1 MRSKFGWLVST
12 IVACGSLTGG
22 AWADD
27 IGDVEDTIYVSG
39 RYLSLDQLDAVKT
52 PTPIVDVPQS
62 LSIVSREQIAVQAFT
77 NIGDVLRYTPGL
89 SISQGEGHRDAINIR
104 GSQTTADFFLNGIR
118 DDVQYF
124 RPLYNLEQIEILRG
138 SNALLFGRGGGGG
151 VINRVTK
158 QPVIGEDFTSV
169 AAGVDTFGAYQVSGD
184 TNLALTDT
192 AAVRLNGFVEELDNH
207 RDFYDGTRYGINPTL
222 NVRLSEDTSAVLYYE
237 YLNDDRVVDRG
248 VPSVSVANGP
258 DVPLEGHSETFF
270 GSPDRNLTTLEAH
283 ILRARLDHTFSG
295 NLRGN
300 VTVQYADY
308 DKLYQNIYPAG
319 FDAAAAPNTVTLDG
333 YQDTTERENLI
344 VQANL
349 VGEFSTGSIGHT
361 LLVGFEYGDQ
371 DTANARND
379 NRFAANNDDQIVIDF
394 TDPLEVPD
402 FAFSAPARDRASEVS
417 FTSFYLQDQIDLT
430 DALKLVVGLRFDEF
444 DVSVVDFRAI
454 SASDDGRRGRVDEEI
469 SPRFGLIYKP
479 AGNVSIYASYSETFL
494 PSSGDQ
500 FLTLSP
506 TTEDIQPQVFENRE
520 IGAKWDITSDL
531 SFTASVFQLERGLF
545 TTVDP
550 DDASIVTTVPG
561 STTEGLEVQLTG
573 RVTDRWSL
581 SAGYSYLDGE
591 VDGGSNDGNKPR
603 QTPEHM
609 ISVWNQYQ
617 ATDRLAF
624 GLGVTRQD
632 EFFVREDNSVLVPSY
647 TRVDAALYYDLDD
660 RTAVQLNVENLF
672 DEDYFPDAHSNDN
685 ITTGEP
691 LNARL
696 TVRHT
701 F

>member
-1 MRSKFGWLVST
+1 
-12 IVACGSLTGG
+12 
-22 AWADD
+22 
-27 IGDVEDTIYVSG
+27 
-39 RYLSLDQLDAVKT
+39 
-52 PTPIVDVPQS
+52 
-62 LSIVSREQIAVQAFT
+62 
-77 NIGDVLRYTPGL
+77 
-89 SISQGEGHRDAINIR
+89 
-104 GSQTTADFFLNGIR
+104 
-118 DDVQYF
+118 
-124 RPLYNLEQIEILRG
+124 
-138 SNALLFGRGGGGG
+138 
-151 VINRVTK
+151 
-158 QPVIGEDFTSV
+158 
-169 AAGVDTFGAYQVSGD
+169 
-184 TNLALTDT
+184 
-192 AAVRLNGFVEELDNH
+192 
-207 RDFYDGTRYGINPTL
+207 
-222 NVRLSEDTSAVLYYE
+222 
-237 YLNDDRVVDRG
+237 
-248 VPSVSVANGP
+248 
-258 DVPLEGHSETFF
+258 
-270 GSPDRNLTTLEAH
+270 
-283 ILRARLDHTFSG
+283 
-295 NLRGN
+295 
-300 VTVQYADY
+300 
-308 DKLYQNIYPAG
+308 
-319 FDAAAAPNTVTLDG
+319 
-333 YQDTTERENLI
+333 
-344 VQANL
+344 
-349 VGEFSTGSIGHT
+349 
-361 LLVGFEYGDQ
+361 
-371 DTANARND
+371 
-379 NRFAANNDDQIVIDF
+379 
-394 TDPLEVPD
+394 
-402 FAFSAPARDRASEVS
+402 
-417 FTSFYLQDQIDLT
+417 
-430 DALKLVVGLRFDEF
+430 
-444 DVSVVDFRAI
+444 VSVVDFRAI